1 MPRFLRAL
9 FPALLLLALAAPA
22 SAEAVRVLMETSK
35 GPITLELYPD
45 KAPQTVENF
54 LRYVDDGFYD
64 GTVFHRVIPKF
75 MIQGGGF
82 TPAMEQKKTREP
94 VKNEAKNGLKN
105 QRWTIAMARTSD
117 PHSATAQFFINHK
130 DNDFLDYPG
139 QDGWGYTVFGKVIAG
154 TETVDAIA
162 AVPTGNRGGHQN
174 VPTDPVVITS
184 AKRVK

>member
-64 GTVFHRVIPKF
+64 GTVF
-75 MIQGGGF
+75 
-82 TPAMEQKKTREP
+82 
-94 VKNEAKNGLKN
+94 
-105 QRWTIAMARTSD
+105 
-117 PHSATAQFFINHK
+117 TASSRN
-130 DNDFLDYPG
+130 
-139 QDGWGYTVFGKVIAG
+139 
-154 TETVDAIA
+154 
-162 AVPTGNRGGHQN
+162 
-174 VPTDPVVITS
+174 S
-184 AKRVK
+184 